1 MTRPFFTPD
10 TFAYLTELSLHNERP
25 WFEANKHRYE
35 SAVREPARAFIR
47 AMAPHL
53 ATLSPELVASDKKVG
68 GSLMRVFRDTRFSA
82 DKTPYKT
89 NIGIQFRLGADK
101 DVHAPGLY
109 FHVAPDELF
118 LGAGMWHPP
127 KEAVTAIRDHIVA
140 APETWSTSARGLGL
154 GLELWDGEPLKR
166 PPRGYPA
173 DHPLVEDLK
182 RKDIVGFALWKPA
195 TIAEKDFPDR
205 VARAYASSKKLMAFL
220 CAALDLD
227 F

>member
-1 MTRPFFTPD
+1 VTRPFFTPD

-182 RKDIVGFALWKPA
+182 RTSFLLSADLSADDILA
-195 TIAEKDFPDR
+195 PDLPER
-205 VARAYASSKKLMAFL
+205 VMRPFTAAMPFMHFL
-220 CAALDLD
+220 CDALGLRL
-227 F
+227 